1 HPATLQPDTASELTI
16 QDTRQRTVTSC
27 DLAPDAA
34 RAARPRP
41 VGKTVPAAA
50 DRRLMDPR
58 QHELAR
64 IALAAVGNRGFV
76 LGGGH
81 AVALHG
87 MGSRPS
93 EAVDLFSDVRGTPGE
108 VADDV
113 ISAFE
118 SAGLTVDVVRRTPD
132 LVQMTV
138 TFPDEHAAKVDL
150 GVFWRARSPVLLE
163 VGPVLHPDDAVAGKM
178 DALFNRW
185 APRDYLDIDAILV
198 SGRYTREQLY
208 SRSPPNTI
216 PDSTG
221 ACSPSLCPTCDGC
234 PTETSLPT
242 RSPPTPSQRC
252 GSASQT
258 GNKS

>member
-1 HPATLQPDTASELTI
+1 
-16 QDTRQRTVTSC
+16 
-27 DLAPDAA
+27 
-34 RAARPRP
+34 
-41 VGKTVPAAA
+41 
-50 DRRLMDPR
+50 MDPC

-64 IALAAVGNRGFV
+64 IALDIVGNRGFV

-93 EAVDLFSDVRGTPGE
+93 EDVDLFSDIRGTPGE

-118 SAGLTVDVVRRTPD
+118 DARLSVDVVRRTPD

-138 TFPDEHAAKVDL
+138 TFPDGHSGKVDL
-150 GVFWRARSPVLLE
+150 GVFWRARSPVILE

-198 SGRYTREQLY
+198 SGRYTREQLLAIATEHN
-208 SRSPPNTI
+208 PGFDPNMFAESLSYLHRM
-216 PDSTG
+216 PDR
-221 ACSPSLCPTCDGC
+221 DF
-234 PTETSLPT
+234 
-242 RSPPTPSQRC
+242 TPYEVTTAAVTAMRQRF
-252 GSASQT
+252 ADWEQQLT
-258 GNKS
+258 D